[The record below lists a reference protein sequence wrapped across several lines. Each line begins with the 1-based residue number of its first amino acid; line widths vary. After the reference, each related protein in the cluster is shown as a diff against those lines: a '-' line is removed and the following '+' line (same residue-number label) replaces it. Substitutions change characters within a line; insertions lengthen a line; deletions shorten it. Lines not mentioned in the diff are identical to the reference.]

1 MISLLILVLSLS
13 AFSQFFLL
21 YCRAVVL
28 AYEQVEISP
37 ASRKLAGLEA
47 APISGEAFGRILGL
61 ASLCPIPAGD
71 RVERLAARLYFFSVS
86 ALRLVIPTPALS
98 SWADSQRAACAHFAA
113 VALDRRVLATVS
125 AKR

>member
-1 MISLLILVLSLS
+1 MISYLILLLSLS
-13 AFSQFFLL
+13 AFSQFFLF

-37 ASRKLAGLEA
+37 ASRKFAGLET
-47 APISGEAFGRILGL
+47 APISGDEFGRILRL
-61 ASLCPIPAGD
+61 ASLCTTPAGD
-71 RVERLAARLYFFSVS
+71 RAQRIAARLYFFTVS
-86 ALRLVIPTPALS
+86 ALRLVIPSPALS

-125 AKR
+125 ERR

>member
-1 MISLLILVLSLS
+1 MISLLILALSLS
-13 AFSQFFLL
+13 AFSQFFLF

-37 ASRKLAGLEA
+37 ASRSMAGLEA
-47 APISGEAFGRILGL
+47 APISGDEFRRILGL
-61 ASLCPIPAGD
+61 ASLCPAPTGD
-71 RVERLAARLYFFSVS
+71 RMQRLAARMYFSAVS
-86 ALRLVIPTPALS
+86 ALQLVIPTPAFS

-113 VALDRRVLATVS
+113 VTLDRRILATVS